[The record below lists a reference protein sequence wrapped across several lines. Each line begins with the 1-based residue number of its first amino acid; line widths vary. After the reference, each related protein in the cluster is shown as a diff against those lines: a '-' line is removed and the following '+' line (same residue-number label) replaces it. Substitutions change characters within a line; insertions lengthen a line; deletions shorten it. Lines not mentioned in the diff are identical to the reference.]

1 MEDGGWTVM
10 ELDGLPVQ
18 AADLVPL
25 ATHNY
30 GHFTTMCVENMR
42 VRGLALHLE
51 RLLCD
56 SGRLFGHA
64 VDPERVV
71 SLIRHAL
78 GCGPHGGPGHPTM
91 VRVTVF
97 APDFDP
103 AHPGKDAQPAILV
116 TTRPAPAPEPA
127 PARLMTTRYTR
138 VLAVVKH
145 VGLFGQLHQ
154 RRQAQVAGFDDVL
167 FVGEDATV
175 LEGATW
181 NIGFIDGGRV
191 IWPESDS
198 LPGVTMRVIQESL
211 RRDGVESLA
220 EPVDLAAAAGME
232 AAFMTNAAIGV
243 RAIASIDEHIFA
255 ADTLLLA
262 RLARCYRDTPGEGL
276 FR

>member
-1 MEDGGWTVM
+1 M
-10 ELDGLPVQ
+10 ELDGLAVQ

-25 ATHNY
+25 AMHNY

-51 RLLCD
+51 RLVCD
-56 SGRLFGHA
+56 SGRLFGRA

-71 SLIRHAL
+71 GLIRHAL

-103 AHPGKDAQPAILV
+103 AHPGNDAQPAILV
-116 TTRPAPAPEPA
+116 TTRPAPAPDPD
-127 PARLMTTRYTR
+127 PARLTATRYTR
-138 VLAVVKH
+138 VLPVVKH
-145 VGLFGQLHQ
+145 VGLFGQLYQ
-154 RRQAQVAGFDDVL
+154 RRQARAAGFDDVL
-167 FVGEDATV
+167 FVGEDAAV

-181 NIGFIDGGRV
+181 NIGFIGGGRV
-191 IWPESDS
+191 VWPESDS

-211 RRDGVESLA
+211 RRGGVESLT

-243 RAIASIDEHIFA
+243 RAISSIDGNIFA
-255 ADTLLLA
+255 SGAAALA
-262 RLARCYRDTPGEGL
+262 RVARCYRDTPGERL